1 SELRELPREEF
12 KAHLKSDLERTLSMA
27 TARQPITAVRTFAS
41 PRLSYKS
48 AAKAIEFYEKAFGAK
63 ESWRFETGSGIGH
76 AEIMIGDSTIM
87 LCEEWPEGGRY
98 SAETLYLDAQ
108 DGPALLEFAK
118 QAFGAEETFRTVGS
132 AGGLHSSAR
141 IGDSMLMIGGGIPG
155 REFRW
160 TPNTHAL
167 HIYVKDVDAVYQK

>member
-1 SELRELPREEF
+1 MPKRSLAEQLDQAVQAMLERRDSQLLSPDPSLAGLLRIASELRELPREEF

-76 AEIMIGDSTIM
+76 AEILMRHSNVMRLEDGAG
-87 LCEEWPEGGRY
+87 GGRY
-98 SAETLYLDAQ
+98 PA
-108 DGPALLEFAK
+108 PALG
-118 QAFGAEETFRTVGS
+118 QAGDRTSNTLDDGAAF
-132 AGGLHSSAR
+132 
-141 IGDSMLMIGGGIPG
+141 
-155 REFRW
+155 
-160 TPNTHAL
+160 
-167 HIYVKDVDAVYQK
+167 